1 MKKARIILIILIL
14 FFFTGAVLNA
24 YFFKITYNSYK
35 YLQRQTPDVIL
46 KKVREIVNVCECEVC
61 KPCESWTD
69 LVATSTE
76 N

>member
-1 MKKARIILIILIL
+1 MRKTYIILIVLIL
-14 FFFTGAVLNA
+14 FFFIGIVLNA
-24 YFFKITYNSYK
+24 YFFKITYNSYW
-35 YLQRQTPDVIL
+35 YLQRQTPDVII
-46 KKVREIVNVCECEVC
+46 KKVREVVNVCECEVC